1 MLLNGILALLAIQL
15 TTISAQT
22 VSSTAVDNTNSNVT
36 VLQQQPID
44 KPGMF
49 ICNSE
54 SSLYL
59 LFFIYMY
66 SWFTKC

>member
-54 SSLYL
+54 FKSILTF
-59 LFFIYMY
+59 FFIYV
-66 SWFTKC
+66 

>member
-1 MLLNGILALLAIQL
+1 MLLTGILALLAIQL
-15 TTISAQT
+15 SSINAQA
-22 VSSTAVDNTNSNVT
+22 VSSSTTVDNTNSNVT

-49 ICNSE
+49 VCNPEFKSI
-54 SSLYL
+54 LTC
-59 LFFIYMY
+59 FF

>member
-22 VSSTAVDNTNSNVT
+22 VSSSTAVDNTNSNVT

-49 ICNSE
+49 ICNLEFKSV
-54 SSLYL
+54 LTFY
-59 LFFIYMY
+59 IYI
-66 SWFTKC
+66 